1 MSLNL
6 KYQSPLLLTLWGLL
20 LAVSLISLGLGRWS
34 TSFVAL
40 ATFGLSLAPNLL
52 ASKLKITLPVPFV
65 AAIIVFLFAT
75 VFLGEVFDFY
85 GRFWWWDI
93 ALHGTSA
100 IGFGLTGFLFA
111 LMLFEGDRFAAP
123 YWALTLI
130 AFSIA
135 MTTGALWE
143 VFEFTMDSLFG
154 LNMQKTGLDDTMG
167 DLIVDAIGGAIGSL
181 AGYLYLIGSGRGMLN
196 RPIRQFIAL
205 NRRLYLKSRNRLDK

>member
-1 MSLNL
+1 LALNL
-6 KYQSPLLLTLWGLL
+6 KHQSPLLLTLWGLL

-40 ATFGLSLAPNLL
+40 VTFGLSLAPNLL
-52 ASKLKITLPVPFV
+52 ASKFKITLPVPFV

-154 LNMQKTGLDDTMG
+154 MNMQKTGLDDTMG

-181 AGYLYLIGSGRGMLN
+181 AGYLFLIGSGRGMLN

>member
-1 MSLNL
+1 MALNL
-6 KYQSPLLLTLWGLL
+6 KNQSPLMLTLWGLL

-34 TSFVAL
+34 TAFVAL
-40 ATFGLSLAPNLL
+40 ATFGLSLAPSLL
-52 ASKLKITLPVPFV
+52 ASRLKITLPVPFV
-65 AAIIVFLFAT
+65 AAITLFLFAT
-75 VFLGEVFDFY
+75 VFLGEAFDFY

-93 ALHGTSA
+93 ALHASSA
-100 IGFGLTGFLFA
+100 VGFGLTGFLFA

-123 YWALTLI
+123 HWALALI

-135 MTTGALWE
+135 MTVGALWE

-167 DLIVDAIGGAIGSL
+167 DLIVDAIGGATGSL
-181 AGYLYLIGSGRGMLN
+181 AGYLYLTGTDKGILI

-205 NRRLYLKSRNRLDK
+205 NRRLYLKSRNRLRK

>member
-1 MSLNL
+1 MALNL
-6 KYQSPLLLTLWGLL
+6 KHQSPLLLTLWGLL

-40 ATFGLSLAPNLL
+40 VTFGLSLAPNLL
-52 ASKLKITLPVPFV
+52 ASSLKITLPVPFV

-154 LNMQKTGLDDTMG
+154 MNMQKTGPDDTMG

-181 AGYLYLIGSGRGMLN
+181 AGYLFLIGSGRGMLN

>member
-1 MSLNL
+1 MAFSLKN
-6 KYQSPLLLTLWGLL
+6 QSPVLLLIWGLL
-20 LAVSLISLGLGRWS
+20 LAVSLIALVLGRYS
-34 TSFVAL
+34 MAFVSF

-52 ASKLKITLPVPFV
+52 ASRFKIALPVPFV
-65 AAIIVFLFAT
+65 VAITMFLFAT
-75 VFLGEVFDFY
+75 VFLGEAFDFY

-111 LMLFEGDRFAAP
+111 FMLFEGDRFAAP
-123 YWALTLI
+123 HWALALI

-167 DLIVDAIGGAIGSL
+167 DLIVDAIGGALGSF
-181 AGYLYLIGSGRGMLN
+181 AGYLYLTGSDKGLLAQ
-196 RPIRQFIAL
+196 PIRQFVAL
-205 NRRLYLKSRNRLDK
+205 NRRLYLKSRNKLRK

>member
-1 MSLNL
+1 MTLNL
-6 KYQSPLLLTLWGLL
+6 RNQSRLLLTLWGLL
-20 LAVSLISLGLGRWS
+20 LAVSLISLALGRWS
-34 TSFVAL
+34 MAFVAF
-40 ATFGLSLAPNLL
+40 ATFGLSLAPNVL
-52 ASKLKITLPVPFV
+52 ASRLKITLPVPFV
-65 AAIIVFLFAT
+65 AAITVFLFAT
-75 VFLGEVFDFY
+75 VFLGEAFDFY

-93 ALHGTSA
+93 ALHASSA

-111 LMLFEGDRFAAP
+111 FMLFEGDRFAAP
-123 YWALTLI
+123 HWALALV

-181 AGYLYLIGSGRGMLN
+181 AGYLYLTGSDKGVLN
-196 RPIRQFIAL
+196 RPIHQFIAL
-205 NRRLYLKSRNRLDK
+205 NRRLYQKSRDRLRK

>member
-40 ATFGLSLAPNLL
+40 VTFGLSLAPNLL

-65 AAIIVFLFAT
+65 AAIIMFLFAT